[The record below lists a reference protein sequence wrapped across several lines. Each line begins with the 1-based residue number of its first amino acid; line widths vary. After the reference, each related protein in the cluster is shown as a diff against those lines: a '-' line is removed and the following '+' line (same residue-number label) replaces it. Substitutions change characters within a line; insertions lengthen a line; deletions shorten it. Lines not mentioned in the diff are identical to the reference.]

1 MNNFHYGM
9 VENCNYRDREI
20 TIKDYNDS
28 LKIDLKKWICDIFKL
43 KDYKLKKYFF
53 VDNYDVLGN
62 PTNEEDFKL
71 WLKENKKWLKDF
83 KFYSKFFQNEN
94 FFTYY
99 SQNTIIN
106 FEPYQIEKDKITNV
120 KKINEEILGRIIYRS
135 IYFLINYYQL
145 ELEKLKKKLFSRWI
159 LFNSSSKR
167 LTLLIILINRLN
179 EELKKNK
186 QNIKDKISIIGIS
199 KNINDENIEEN
210 IADKFMKDIF
220 FRLKEIKKD
229 LKILDNGVT
238 KILSIANIKTIL
250 LLTIVM
256 LFLTSLGVFFA
267 YKQVSTQL

>member
-1 MNNFHYGM
+1 MHKIDWKLEF
-9 VENCNYRDREI
+9 
-20 TIKDYNDS
+20 

-53 VDNYDVLGN
+53 VDNYYVLGN

-179 EELKKNK
+179 EELR
-186 QNIKDKISIIGIS
+186 
-199 KNINDENIEEN
+199 
-210 IADKFMKDIF
+210 ATC
-220 FRLKEIKKD
+220 RL
-229 LKILDNGVT
+229 
-238 KILSIANIKTIL
+238 
-250 LLTIVM
+250 
-256 LFLTSLGVFFA
+256 
-267 YKQVSTQL
+267 